1 MRAVK
6 FAGAALAAVII
17 VVAIPLVIGIPSGFL
32 TSTIASRVE
41 SATGYRLS
49 IDGTTRIS
57 LWPTLNVTLNDLSL
71 ADPRDRSGITR
82 LTVDSVQADMSLSSV
97 WSGRPEI
104 KELIVTHPVLY
115 QPLLRERLPNTGG
128 SSKPL
133 AIDVDGASIGR
144 VKVTDGEV
152 AFARMR
158 DRVEGRISAIN
169 ADATIGR
176 DRKVSITGTA
186 RVGDHP
192 TKFDIKATTPA
203 PPADRPT
210 IPVDFAIDMP
220 DVLKSQ
226 LTGHAE
232 MRMNGDIV
240 MINGVNGR
248 LGDGAFNGW
257 ASVDIASKPLVKL
270 DLDFQRLA
278 IPLAKTPEGASGQP
292 WSNAPIDLSGLNY
305 VDAQVRISANEAV
318 IGDARIAP
326 LALDAKLAG
335 GVLKAG
341 TANLGAYG
349 GQVSGEVI
357 LDATTGAPSFA
368 MHSDL
373 VGVRALPL
381 LQGLAEFDRIDG
393 KLQAKLALRSAGTSQ
408 RALMANMQGTAFVN
422 FQDGAIRGI
431 NVAQMIRSLT
441 SGTLSGW
448 QDSQN
453 AGQEQ
458 STDLSQLSASF
469 RIDKGQAVTTDLNLI
484 GPLVRVTGA
493 GTIALDTKM
502 MGFRV
507 EPKLVMTT
515 EGQGRANEPVGFGI
529 PVMIQGSWSQPKIY
543 PDMAGMLDNPD
554 AAYARL
560 REMGKGLFGP
570 DGAGLGNILGS
581 LGGNLGLDGSTAP
594 GSGNAAGNANPQA
607 PQPGQNNLL
616 GGPLGE
622 AIGNLLQQGLSNGAG
637 SSTGAAP
644 GSGRSRSLPASPS
657 TPAPQASPT
666 APDLDDPPVAQQ
678 DSQPMNDVLRQL
690 FNR

>member
-6 FAGAALAAVII
+6 FAGAAIAAVII
-17 VVAIPLVIGIPSGFL
+17 VIGLLLVVGIPSGFL
-32 TSTIASRVE
+32 TTTIASRVE

-49 IDGTTRIS
+49 IDGTTKIS
-57 LWPTLNVTLNDLSL
+57 LWPTLNVTLNDLTL
-71 ADPRDRSGITR
+71 QDPKDRSGITR

-97 WSGRPEI
+97 WSGSPKI
-104 KELIVTHPVLY
+104 SELVVTHPVLH
-115 QPLLRERLPNTGG
+115 QPLLRERLPNPGTA
-128 SSKPL
+128 SKPL
-133 AIDVDGASIGR
+133 ALDTGGATIDR
-144 VKVTDGEV
+144 VKVIDGEV
-152 AFARMR
+152 AFARVR

-169 ADATIGR
+169 ADAVVGR
-176 DRKVSITGTA
+176 DRKVDIAGTA

-192 TKFDIKATTPA
+192 TKFDIKASTPA

-232 MRMNGDIV
+232 MRLSGDVV

-257 ASVDIASKPLVKL
+257 ASVDIASKPLVKV

-278 IPLAKTPEGASGQP
+278 IPVAKSPEGTSGQP
-292 WSNAPIDLSGLNY
+292 WSNAPIDVSGLNY
-305 VDAQVRISANEAV
+305 VDAQIRISANEAV
-318 IGDARIAP
+318 IGDARLAP

-341 TANLGAYG
+341 TANLGAYD

-357 LDATTGAPSFA
+357 LDATSGAPSFA

-393 KLQAKLALRSAGTSQ
+393 KLQAKLALRSAGASQ

-431 NVAQMIRSLT
+431 NIAQMIRSLT

-448 QDSQN
+448 QDSE
-453 AGQEQ
+453 AQ

-515 EGQGRANEPVGFGI
+515 EGQGRASEPVGFGI
-529 PVMIQGSWSQPKIY
+529 PVMIQGSWSQPRIY

-554 AAYARL
+554 AAYAKL

-581 LGGNLGLDGSTAP
+581 LGLGGTAAP
-594 GSGNAAGNANPQA
+594 GGGNANPQTQ
-607 PQPGQNNLL
+607 QPGQNNPL

-622 AIGNLLQQGLSNGAG
+622 AIGNLIQQGLSSGAG
-637 SSTGAAP
+637 TSTGT
-644 GSGRSRSLPASPS
+644 GRSRGLPATPS
-657 TPAPQASPT
+657 TPAPQASP
-666 APDLDDPPVAQQ
+666 APPAQDDPAVVQQ